1 MKKRIF
7 KFGAAL
13 TAALMMFSAT
23 ASLAFAEG
31 DVVDNNADASVT
43 DTVEAPKP
51 TAMPE
56 DVEAPEEDVKAPAED
71 TDAPVP
77 TETPVISEE
86 VNVPLDTEPVTEGDV
101 NLESKIDDVDT
112 GSVVKIGNISATKDD
127 ASGYYNVSVPF
138 TLAEGT
144 EVPSQMTFFVYDITS
159 ITGDQNNTVGFTST
173 TTTPVGYINQYDG
186 AITGTYTFK
195 LSKTDY
201 NDNSTIIVKIGGTG
215 VTTPDAKSYSLAGA
229 PVGTIGDADNNG
241 IVDNNDAVLI
251 MQYYMEIPGASDK
264 ISLENS
270 DAYQDSVVDNMD
282 AMTVMQY
289 YMEIVK
295 DLPVIPQ

>member
-31 DVVDNNADASVT
+31 DVVDNDADTSVT
-43 DTVEAPKP
+43 DTVEAPMP

-56 DVEAPEEDVKAPAED
+56 DVEAPEEEVKAPAED
-71 TDAPVP
+71 AEAPVP
-77 TETPVISEE
+77 TETPVESEE

-112 GSVVKIGNISATKDD
+112 GSVVEIGKISASKDD
-127 ASGYYNVSVPF
+127 ANGYYNVSVPF
-138 TLAEGT
+138 TIASGT

-173 TTTPVGYINQYDG
+173 TPVGYINQYDG
-186 AITGTYTFK
+186 QASGTYSFK
-195 LSKTDY
+195 LSQTDY
-201 NDNSTIIVKIGGTG
+201 NDDSIIIVKIGGTG
-215 VTTPDAKSYSLAGA
+215 VTTPDAKSYSLKTA
-229 PVGTIGDADNNG
+229 PGVVYGDVNMDTDINAGDAILVMQYAAGKTELSDDQKTAADVSGTDG
-241 IVDNNDAVLI
+241 INAGDAILI
-251 MQYYMEIPGASDK
+251 MQYAAGK
-264 ISLENS
+264 ITNF
-270 DAYQDSVVDNMD
+270 
-282 AMTVMQY
+282 
-289 YMEIVK
+289 
-295 DLPVIPQ
+295 PVEQ

>member
-31 DVVDNNADASVT
+31 DVVDNDADTSVT
-43 DTVEAPKP
+43 DTVEAPMP

-56 DVEAPEEDVKAPAED
+56 DVEAPEKEDETPAED

-77 TETPVISEE
+77 TETPVESEE

-112 GSVVKIGNISATKDD
+112 GSVVEIGKISASKDD
-127 ASGYYNVSVPF
+127 ANGYYNVSVPF
-138 TLAEGT
+138 TIASGT

-173 TTTPVGYINQYDG
+173 TPVGYINQYDG
-186 AITGTYTFK
+186 QASGTYSFK
-195 LSKTDY
+195 LSQTDY
-201 NDNSTIIVKIGGTG
+201 NDDSIIIVKIGGTG
-215 VTTPDAKSYSLAGA
+215 VTTPDAKSYSLKTA
-229 PVGTIGDADNNG
+229 PGVVYGDVNMDTDINAGDAILVMQYAAGKTELSDDQKTAADVSGTDG
-241 IVDNNDAVLI
+241 INAGDAILI
-251 MQYYMEIPGASDK
+251 MQYDAGK
-264 ISLENS
+264 ITNF
-270 DAYQDSVVDNMD
+270 
-282 AMTVMQY
+282 
-289 YMEIVK
+289 
-295 DLPVIPQ
+295 PVEQ

>member
-31 DVVDNNADASVT
+31 DVVDNDADTSVT
-43 DTVEAPKP
+43 DTVEAPMP
-51 TAMPE
+51 TATPG
-56 DVEAPEEDVKAPAED
+56 DAEAPEEEVEAPAED
-71 TDAPVP
+71 AEAPVP
-77 TETPVISEE
+77 TETPVESEE
-86 VNVPLDTEPVTEGDV
+86 VNVPLDTAPVTEGDV
-101 NLESKIDDVDT
+101 NLEAKIDDVDT

-173 TTTPVGYINQYDG
+173 TPVGYINQYDG

-195 LSKTDY
+195 LSKADY

-251 MQYYMEIPGASDK
+251 MQYYMEIPGASDN
-264 ISLENS
+264 ISLDNS

>member
-77 TETPVISEE
+77 TEAPVDSEE
-86 VNVPLDTEPVTEGDV
+86 VNIPLD
-101 NLESKIDDVDT
+101 
-112 GSVVKIGNISATKDD
+112 SA
-127 ASGYYNVSVPF
+127 GYRRRC
-138 TLAEGT
+138 
-144 EVPSQMTFFVYDITS
+144 
-159 ITGDQNNTVGFTST
+159 
-173 TTTPVGYINQYDG
+173 
-186 AITGTYTFK
+186 
-195 LSKTDY
+195 
-201 NDNSTIIVKIGGTG
+201 
-215 VTTPDAKSYSLAGA
+215 
-229 PVGTIGDADNNG
+229 
-241 IVDNNDAVLI
+241 
-251 MQYYMEIPGASDK
+251 
-264 ISLENS
+264 
-270 DAYQDSVVDNMD
+270 
-282 AMTVMQY
+282 
-289 YMEIVK
+289 
-295 DLPVIPQ
+295 

>member
-77 TETPVISEE
+77 TEAPVDSEE
-86 VNVPLDTEPVTEGDV
+86 VNVPLDTAPVTEGDV

-112 GSVVKIGNISATKDD
+112 GSVVKIGNISASKDD
-127 ASGYYNVSVPF
+127 ANGYYNVNVPF
-138 TLAEGT
+138 TIASGT

-173 TTTPVGYINQYDG
+173 TPVGYINQYDG
-186 AITGTYTFK
+186 QASGTYSFK
-195 LSKTDY
+195 LSQTDY
-201 NDNSTIIVKIGGTG
+201 NDDSIIIVKIGGTG
-215 VTTPDAKSYSLAGA
+215 VSTPDAKSYSLKTA
-229 PVGTIGDADNNG
+229 PGVVYGDVNMDTDINAGDA
-241 IVDNNDAVLI
+241 IL
-251 MQYYMEIPGASDK
+251 
-264 ISLENS
+264 
-270 DAYQDSVVDNMD
+270 
-282 AMTVMQY
+282 VMQY
-289 YMEIVK
+289 AAGKTELSDDQK
-295 DLPVIPQ
+295 DCCWC

>member
-31 DVVDNNADASVT
+31 DVVDNNADASVA
-43 DTVEAPKP
+43 DTVEAPMP

-56 DVEAPEEDVKAPAED
+56 DAEAPEEDVKAPAED

-101 NLESKIDDVDT
+101 NLESKVDDVDT
-112 GSVVKIGNISATKDD
+112 GSVVEIGKISASKDD
-127 ASGYYNVSVPF
+127 ANGYYNVSVPF
-138 TLAEGT
+138 TIASGT

-173 TTTPVGYINQYDG
+173 TPVGYINQYDG
-186 AITGTYTFK
+186 QASGTYSFK
-195 LSKTDY
+195 LSQTDY
-201 NDNSTIIVKIGGTG
+201 NDDSIIIVKIGGTG
-215 VTTPDAKSYSLAGA
+215 VTTPDAKSYSLKTA
-229 PVGTIGDADNNG
+229 PGVVYGDVNMDTDINAGDAILVMQYAAGKTELSDDQKTAADVSGTDG
-241 IVDNNDAVLI
+241 INAGDAILI
-251 MQYYMEIPGASDK
+251 MQYAAGK
-264 ISLENS
+264 ITNF
-270 DAYQDSVVDNMD
+270 
-282 AMTVMQY
+282 
-289 YMEIVK
+289 
-295 DLPVIPQ
+295 PVEQ

>member
-77 TETPVISEE
+77 TEAPVDSEE
-86 VNVPLDTEPVTEGDV
+86 VNVPLDTAPVTEGDV

-112 GSVVKIGNISATKDD
+112 GSVVKIGNISASKDD
-127 ASGYYNVSVPF
+127 ANGYYNVNVPF
-138 TLAEGT
+138 TIASGT

-173 TTTPVGYINQYDG
+173 TPVGYINQFDG
-186 AITGTYTFK
+186 QASGTYSFK
-195 LSKTDY
+195 LSQTDY
-201 NDNSTIIVKIGGTG
+201 NDDSIIIVKIGGTG
-215 VTTPDAKSYSLAGA
+215 VSTPDAKSYSLKTA
-229 PVGTIGDADNNG
+229 PGVVYGDVNMDTDINAGDAILVMQYAAGKTELSDDQKTAADVSGTDG
-241 IVDNNDAVLI
+241 INSGDAILI
-251 MQYYMEIPGASDK
+251 MQYAAGK
-264 ISLENS
+264 ITNF
-270 DAYQDSVVDNMD
+270 
-282 AMTVMQY
+282 
-289 YMEIVK
+289 
-295 DLPVIPQ
+295 PVEQ

>member
-31 DVVDNNADASVT
+31 DVVDNDADTSVT
-43 DTVEAPKP
+43 DTVEAPMP

-56 DVEAPEEDVKAPAED
+56 DVEAPEKEVEAPAED
-71 TDAPVP
+71 AEAPVP
-77 TETPVISEE
+77 TEAPVESEE

-101 NLESKIDDVDT
+101 NLEAKIDDVDT

-144 EVPSQMTFFVYDITS
+144 EVPSQMTFFVYDITN
-159 ITGDQNNTVGFTST
+159 ITGDQNNTVGFAS
-173 TTTPVGYINQYDG
+173 TTPVGYINQYDG

-195 LSKTDY
+195 LSKADY
-201 NDNSTIIVKIGGTG
+201 SDNSTIIVKIGGTG

-251 MQYYMEIPGASDK
+251 MQYYMEIPGASDN
-264 ISLENS
+264 ISLDNS

>member
-77 TETPVISEE
+77 TEAPVDSEE
-86 VNVPLDTEPVTEGDV
+86 VNVPLDTAPVTEGDV

-173 TTTPVGYINQYDG
+173 TPVGYINQYDG

-241 IVDNNDAVLI
+241 IVDNNDAVLV

>member
-31 DVVDNNADASVT
+31 DVVDNDADTSVT
-43 DTVEAPKP
+43 DTVEAPMP

-56 DVEAPEEDVKAPAED
+56 DVEAPEEEVKAPAED
-71 TDAPVP
+71 AEAPVP
-77 TETPVISEE
+77 TETPVESEE

-101 NLESKIDDVDT
+101 NLEAKIDDVDT

-144 EVPSQMTFFVYDITS
+144 EAPSQMTFFVYDITN

-173 TTTPVGYINQYDG
+173 TPVGYINQYDG
-186 AITGTYTFK
+186 VITGTYTFK
-195 LSKTDY
+195 LSKADY

-251 MQYYMEIPGASDK
+251 MQYYMEIPGASDN
-264 ISLENS
+264 ISLDNS

>member
-31 DVVDNNADASVT
+31 DVVDNNADASVA
-43 DTVEAPKP
+43 DTVEAPMP

-56 DVEAPEEDVKAPAED
+56 DAEAPEEDVKAPAED

-86 VNVPLDTEPVTEGDV
+86 VNVPLDTETATEGDV
-101 NLESKIDDVDT
+101 NLEASDVDT
-112 GSVVKIGNISATKDD
+112 GSVVKIGGISATSDEN
-127 ASGYYNVSVPF
+127 YYSVKVPF

-144 EVPSQMTFFVYDITS
+144 SAPSQMTFFVYDITS

-173 TTTPVGYINQYDG
+173 TPVGYINQYDG
-186 AITGTYTFK
+186 TVTGTYSFK

-201 NDNSTIIVKIGGTG
+201 NENSIIVVKIGGTG
-215 VTTPDAKSYSLAGA
+215 VTTPDAKSYTLG
-229 PVGTIGDADNNG
+229 
-241 IVDNNDAVLI
+241 
-251 MQYYMEIPGASDK
+251 GASDYQYGDVNHDND
-264 ISLENS
+264 INGRDAALIMRYYLADVSETDLDLSIADTYS
-270 DAYQDSVVDNMD
+270 DGVINPFDSG
-282 AMTVMQY
+282 AVMQY
-289 YMEIVK
+289 RLGIVNE
-295 DLPVIPQ
+295 LPIASED

>member
-77 TETPVISEE
+77 TEAPVDSEE
-86 VNVPLDTEPVTEGDV
+86 VNVLLDTAPVTEGDV

-112 GSVVKIGNISATKDD
+112 GSVVKIGNISASKDD
-127 ASGYYNVSVPF
+127 ANGYYNVNVPF
-138 TLAEGT
+138 TIASGT

-173 TTTPVGYINQYDG
+173 TPVGYINQYDG
-186 AITGTYTFK
+186 QASGTYSFK
-195 LSKTDY
+195 LSQTDY
-201 NDNSTIIVKIGGTG
+201 NDDSIIIVKIGGTG
-215 VTTPDAKSYSLAGA
+215 VSTPDAKSYSLKTA
-229 PVGTIGDADNNG
+229 PGVVYGDVNMDTDINAGDAILVMQYAAGKTELSDDQKTAADVSGTDG
-241 IVDNNDAVLI
+241 INAGDAILI
-251 MQYYMEIPGASDK
+251 MQYAAGK
-264 ISLENS
+264 ITNF
-270 DAYQDSVVDNMD
+270 
-282 AMTVMQY
+282 
-289 YMEIVK
+289 
-295 DLPVIPQ
+295 PVEQ

>member
-31 DVVDNNADASVT
+31 DVVDNDADTSVA
-43 DTVEAPKP
+43 DTVEAPMP

-56 DVEAPEEDVKAPAED
+56 DAEAPEEDVKAPAED

-101 NLESKIDDVDT
+101 NLESKVDDVDT
-112 GSVVKIGNISATKDD
+112 GSVVEIGKISASKDD
-127 ASGYYNVSVPF
+127 ANGYYNVSVPF
-138 TLAEGT
+138 TIASGT

-173 TTTPVGYINQYDG
+173 TPVGYINQYDG
-186 AITGTYTFK
+186 QASGTYSFK
-195 LSKTDY
+195 LSQTDY
-201 NDNSTIIVKIGGTG
+201 NDDSIIIVKIGGTG
-215 VTTPDAKSYSLAGA
+215 VTTPDAKSYSLKTA
-229 PVGTIGDADNNG
+229 PGVVYGDVNMDTDINAGDAILVMQYAAGKTELSDDQKTAADVSGTDG
-241 IVDNNDAVLI
+241 INAGDAILI
-251 MQYYMEIPGASDK
+251 MQYAAGK
-264 ISLENS
+264 ITNF
-270 DAYQDSVVDNMD
+270 
-282 AMTVMQY
+282 
-289 YMEIVK
+289 
-295 DLPVIPQ
+295 PVEQ